1 MIFDRLLSNYPKLQC
16 FNILQTDLVGC
27 VAAVRAQNRK
37 NPTEASTRIKIAIQA
52 LAPFFVMSAP
62 RFLLYDCFNTSVK
75 LIQRSVLSGLLCL
88 LVTTIAEAGAI
99 VEVQTSLGTF
109 YLEIDEESAPLTGG
123 NFLNYVRSG
132 RYNNTFIHGAIG
144 GSLIRGGGYTFA
156 NCAEGPQRIEL
167 DDPIPLEDTGLSNL
181 DGTIAALRPASD
193 INGAT
198 SEWFINLGADTGLD
212 TQDGGYAVFGRV
224 LGDGLNIVRNISLAN
239 LVRLGFFLE
248 TPTTNYFQSS
258 VNCQQFSRDYLI
270 LVLMAVVNE
279 DSLAATASYDAVNE
293 LLEVNVDLGGDGFIR
308 VPFAVS
314 VSDDQTIISAR
325 LESAVDLHQP
335 VPNMASYDA
344 ISGRLTLPSIGIDG
358 EIRFRNIV
366 FELSDATSATFLL
379 RSIEQ

>member
-1 MIFDRLLSNYPKLQC
+1 MLD
-16 FNILQTDLVGC
+16 
-27 VAAVRAQNRK
+27 
-37 NPTEASTRIKIAIQA
+37 
-52 LAPFFVMSAP
+52 P
-62 RFLLYDCFNTSVK
+62 RFLISDCVEISVK
-75 LIQRSVLSGLLCL
+75 LIRHSVLSALLCL
-88 LVTTIAEAGAI
+88 LVTTVAEAGAI
-99 VEVQTSLGTF
+99 VEVQTSFGTF
-109 YLEIDEESAPLTGG
+109 YLEIDAESAPLTGG

-132 RYNNTFIHGAIG
+132 RYNNTFIHGTIG

-156 NCAEGPQRIEL
+156 NCADGPQRIEL

-181 DGTIAALRPASD
+181 DGTIAALRPATD

-224 LGDGLNIVRNISLAN
+224 LGDGLNVVRNISLAN

-248 TPTTNYFQSS
+248 TPTSNYFQST
-258 VNCQQFSRDYLI
+258 VNCQQFSRDNLI

-279 DSLAATASYDAVNE
+279 DSLAATASFDAASG
-293 LLEVNVDLGGDGFIR
+293 LLEVNVDLGRDGFIR
-308 VPFAVS
+308 APFAVS
-314 VSDDQTIISAR
+314 VSDEQTIISAR
-325 LESAVDLHQP
+325 LESLVDLHQP

-344 ISGRLTLPSIGIDG
+344 NSGLLTLPSIGIDG

>member
-1 MIFDRLLSNYPKLQC
+1 MTAPLSL
-16 FNILQTDLVGC
+16 I
-27 VAAVRAQNRK
+27 
-37 NPTEASTRIKIAIQA
+37 
-52 LAPFFVMSAP
+52 
-62 RFLLYDCFNTSVK
+62 YDCVK
-75 LIQRSVLSGLLCL
+75 ACVRLTLRSVLSALLCI
-88 LVTTIAEAGAI
+88 LVTTVAEAGAI
-99 VEVQTSLGTF
+99 VEVQTSFGIF

-132 RYNNTFIHGAIG
+132 RYKNTFIHGAIG

-156 NCAEGPQRIEL
+156 NCADGPQRIEL

-181 DGTIAALRPASD
+181 DGTIAALRPSSD

-212 TQDGGYAVFGRV
+212 TQDGDYAVFGRV
-224 LGDGLNIVRNISLAN
+224 LGDGLNVVRNISLAN

-248 TPTTNYFQSS
+248 TPTSNYFQST
-258 VNCQQFSRDYLI
+258 VNCQQFSRDNLI

-279 DSLAATASYDAVNE
+279 DSLAATASFDAVSE
-293 LLEVNVDLGGDGFIR
+293 LLEVNVDLGKEGFIR

-314 VSDDQTIISAR
+314 VSDEQTIISAR

-344 ISGRLTLPSIGIDG
+344 NSGRLTVPSIGIDG
-358 EIRFRNIV
+358 EISFRNIV
-366 FELSDATSATFLL
+366 FELSDATSATFVL

>member
-1 MIFDRLLSNYPKLQC
+1 
-16 FNILQTDLVGC
+16 
-27 VAAVRAQNRK
+27 
-37 NPTEASTRIKIAIQA
+37 
-52 LAPFFVMSAP
+52 MSAP
-62 RFLLYDCFNTSVK
+62 RFLFYDCFNTSVK
-75 LIQRSVLSGLLCL
+75 LIQRSVLSALLCL
-88 LVTTIAEAGAI
+88 LVTAIAEAGVI
-99 VEVQTSLGTF
+99 VEVQTSFGTF
-109 YLEIDEESAPLTGG
+109 YLEIDEKSAPLTGG

-224 LGDGLNIVRNISLAN
+224 LGDGLNVVRNISLAN

-248 TPTTNYFQSS
+248 TLRPTIFSPWLTASS
-258 VNCQQFSRDYLI
+258 SRDNLI
-270 LVLMAVVNE
+270 LVLMSVVNE
-279 DSLAATASYDAVNE
+279 DSLAATASFDAVSG

-344 ISGRLTLPSIGIDG
+344 NSGRLTLPSIGIDG